1 MPDGEGVIKGFIDK
15 LFERVKSL
23 SRLAMCCILVYV
35 IAHANNLL
43 PEGWS
48 QYLAIPQEAIPWIN
62 LVGIIGISWVI
73 VELLA
78 EWKGKICMRL
88 KEWREER
95 EQEAAAQEER
105 EKQALANRELEEIV
119 NDSNHV
125 LRKTLLLFLQGQRVV
140 ELDAMQPEVVALIKK
155 NIIAAIDEGYLT
167 YSNVHRCNYTLTP
180 WVTEHVAERVLEAK
194 MKLVREGRMHGAT
207 DTRFV

>member
-35 IAHANNLL
+35 ITHANNLL

-48 QYLAIPQEAIPWIN
+48 QYLAIPQVAIPWIN

-105 EKQALANRELEEIV
+105 EMQEAAYTECENIVSQQEGSLLA
-119 NDSNHV
+119 V
-125 LRKTLLLFLQGQRVV
+125 LAYFLKGLSVV
-140 ELDAMQPEVVALIKK
+140 ELDAKTPEVVYLCKK
-155 NIIAAIDEGYLT
+155 NIIEPCGTGYLT
-167 YSNVHRCNYTLTP
+167 ASGRHMRNYTLTP
-180 WVTEHVAERVLEAK
+180 WIADYVAMRQMDSILEEK
-194 MKLVREGRMHGAT
+194 GKN
-207 DTRFV
+207 DNSSCS

>member
-1 MPDGEGVIKGFIDK
+1 MEGAGVIKSFIDQF
-15 LFERVKSL
+15 FERVKSL
-23 SRLAMCCILVYV
+23 SRLAMCCILMYV

-105 EKQALANRELEEIV
+105 EMQELANRELGEIV

-155 NIIAAIDEGYLT
+155 NIIVAIDGGYLT
-167 YSNVHRCNYTLTP
+167 YSNIHRCNYTLTP
-180 WVTEHVAERVLEAK
+180 WVTEYVAERVLEAK
-194 MKLVREGRMHGAT
+194 MKLVGEKAIEKEQ
-207 DTRFV
+207 